1 MHLKF
6 HLAPVCIG
14 AAGGGSGRGHDMQ
27 VKSQGIAGDRRV
39 LRRGIVAGA
48 AALLLVGAS
57 HQALAQ
63 SASPGSV
70 IVLDTID
77 VSADAAV
84 EGSTLSERLSVLPG
98 GVALV
103 ERDELARTASR
114 RGSGQKDQST
124 PNKSSTMIS
133 ESGTP
138 RSQRMMGIVAVPVSV
153 CVAKQ
158 TTKQAMRSRLS

>member
-1 MHLKF
+1 MRVGCPRAKEAQGDGNATILGEF
-6 HLAPVCIG
+6 ETQIRDATTL
-14 AAGGGSGRGHDMQ
+14 GHRRT
-27 VKSQGIAGDRRV
+27 GRRV
-39 LRRGIVAGA
+39 GERVCPR
-48 AALLLVGAS
+48 
-57 HQALAQ
+57 
-63 SASPGSV
+63 
-70 IVLDTID
+70 LD
-77 VSADAAV
+77 
-84 EGSTLSERLSVLPG
+84 EF
-98 GVALV
+98 
-103 ERDELARTASR
+103 ARTASR